1 MTRISRVPAIA
12 LVTISS
18 LLLPIAPARGHV
30 TAAAF
35 FGVVQITPP
44 AAERKQ
50 GNPTDHLPT
59 DMDVLTHFNDY
70 QGWKASNPVVSTDGR
85 YIAFQ
90 IARTTDPSGVG
101 YGIMLMRLNP

>member
-1 MTRISRVPAIA
+1 MTRCSRVPAIA
-12 LVTISS
+12 LVAISA

-30 TAAAF
+30 TTAGLY
-35 FGVVQITPP
+35 GVVQITPP
-44 AAERKQ
+44 AAGRKQ
-50 GNPTDHLPT
+50 ANPTDHLPG
-59 DMDVLTHFNDY
+59 DMEVLTHINDY

-101 YGIMLMRLNP
+101 YGIVLMRLNP